1 MSIESQDS
9 GIAQVA
15 LELVDGDQ
23 RGHPAASYRR
33 SPIVTDVGQAFKV
46 LLVEDDPADV
56 LMTREALD
64 GNGNHTLSVVPDG
77 TEAMAYLRRQA
88 PYGQAPTPNLILLDL
103 NLPKRSGREVL
114 ADLKDDPHLRMIPV
128 VVLTPSA
135 SEDDIIASYRLHAN
149 AYVIKPVDFD
159 QFTTTVR
166 RIGDFFL
173 SAARL
178 PPLVFAGPAE
188 GLPRTTAT
196 AAPARAGRPPK
207 RTNTPEAHSI
217 HAQLGNTDRG
227 RG

>member
-9 GIAQVA
+9 GIGHVA
-15 LELVDGDQ
+15 LELHDGDQ

-77 TEAMAYLRRQA
+77 TEAMAYLRRQG
-88 PYGQAPTPNLILLDL
+88 PYGQALMPNLILLDL

-114 ADLKDDPHLRMIPV
+114 ADLKDDPHLRVIPV
-128 VVLTPSA
+128 VVLTTSTA
-135 SEDDIIASYRLHAN
+135 EDDIVASYRLHAN
-149 AYVIKPVDFD
+149 AYVIKPTDFD
-159 QFTTTVR
+159 EFTQTVR
-166 RIGDFFL
+166 RIGEFFL
-173 SAARL
+173 SAARV
-178 PPLVFAGPAE
+178 PPLVFYGPAD
-188 GLPRTTAT
+188 GVPGPTAT
-196 AAPARAGRPPK
+196 AAPAHPGRPPK
-207 RTNTPEAHSI
+207 RTNTPQAHST
-217 HAQLGNTDRG
+217 HAQLGNADRG

>member
-1 MSIESQDS
+1 MSTESHAS
-9 GIAQVA
+9 KIGRVA
-15 LELVDGDQ
+15 LDATTVTVPGL
-23 RGHPAASYRR
+23 PAAQHPR
-33 SPIVTDVGQAFKV
+33 SPVVNGVAHTFTV

-77 TEAMAYLRRQA
+77 IEAMAYLRRQA

-128 VVLTPSA
+128 VVLTTSA

-149 AYVIKPVDFD
+149 AYVVKPVDFD